1 MKLALIGLGVMGGS
15 LARALLAHEEMSLTA
30 WAADSADREA
40 AAAGGI
46 RVATEASS
54 ALESAEVVVL
64 ATPLS
69 TVPELAG
76 LILQAAPADAA
87 LTDVASLQA
96 PVLAAAEAAGLG
108 NRWVTSH
115 PLVGSER
122 SGFDAARADLYLAAP
137 VYLSDGAANAVARTR
152 VETLWRTLGAH
163 PEWIDAEA
171 HDGRMAQV
179 SHLPQLVATALADA
193 LAAAGVDVGVL
204 GPGGRDT
211 TRLAGSS
218 PRMWQDLLAHADSA
232 LVDGLRSVAQRLQD
246 DADALSA
253 GETETAVE
261 RLMRAGAWREES

>member
-1 MKLALIGLGVMGGS
+1 MKVALIGLGLMGGS
-15 LARALLAHEEMSLTA
+15 LARALLAHEGMSLTA

-46 RVATEASS
+46 RVATGASS
-54 ALESAEVVVL
+54 ALESAQVVVL

-69 TVPELAG
+69 TVSELAG
-76 LILQAAPADAA
+76 QIVQAAPADAV

-96 PVLAAAEAAGLG
+96 PVLAAAEAVGLG
-108 NRWVTSH
+108 DRWITSH

-122 SGFDAARADLYLAAP
+122 SGFDAARADLYHGAP
-137 VYLSDGAANAVARTR
+137 VYLSAYAATEVARTR
-152 VETLWRTLGAH
+152 VEALWRALGAH

-171 HDGRMAQV
+171 HDARMAQV

-193 LAAAGVDVGVL
+193 LADAGVDVGAL
-204 GPGGRDT
+204 GPGGRDA

-218 PRMWQDLLAHADSA
+218 PRMWQDLLAHADPA
-232 LVDGLRSVAQRLQD
+232 LVEGLRSVAHRLHQ

-253 GETETAVE
+253 GDPGTPID
-261 RLMRAGAWREES
+261 RLTRAGAWREGS